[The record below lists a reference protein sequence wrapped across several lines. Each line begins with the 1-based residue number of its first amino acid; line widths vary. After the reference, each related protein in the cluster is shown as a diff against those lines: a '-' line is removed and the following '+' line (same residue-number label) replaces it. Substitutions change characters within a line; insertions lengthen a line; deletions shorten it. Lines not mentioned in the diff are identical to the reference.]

1 METNHTET
9 NYEDR
14 WVADRLAAIE
24 PQWTPNLARGRELLD
39 ARLAGQRHSWIAG
52 TPMAWIR
59 TATAV
64 ATAAVCVAMLAL
76 PETRVLAQ
84 ELWYR
89 FVLNRVDVVRLDL
102 SKLPLHT
109 HVTANG
115 LEHSVKDLDEAESKA
130 GFKPYLPSPGVLE
143 ANPGITVTGP
153 MMMEQTIHV
162 REIESALAKVG
173 ASDVQVPAEWE
184 GMQVR
189 TEIGPMVAANYPD
202 DVQIVQGLPIEF
214 SVSSGLVLERFA
226 EVAFRSI
233 GVSLWE
239 ARAMARKFAAH
250 PAWLLDIPPDAVV
263 NVQEVA
269 LRTGPALLIEDLDK
283 KGLVQRATVA
293 WSTSERMYS
302 VSSRDRELSTEIAN
316 ALP

>member
-1 METNHTET
+1 METNH
-9 NYEDR
+9 EDS
-14 WVADRLAAIE
+14 WVANRLATIE
-24 PQWTPNLARGRELLD
+24 PQWSPNLVRGRELLD
-39 ARLAGQRHSWIAG
+39 ARLAGRRYSWTWMSA
-52 TPMAWIR
+52 A
-59 TATAV
+59 A
-64 ATAAVCVAMLAL
+64 ATAAVCVAVLAL
-76 PETRVLAQ
+76 PGTRALAQ

-102 SKLPLHT
+102 SKLPVHMQ
-109 HVTANG
+109 VTTNG
-115 LEHSVKDLDEAESKA
+115 LEQSVQNFDEAERTT
-130 GFKPYLPSPGVLE
+130 GFRPYLPSPGVLY

-153 MMMEQTIHV
+153 IAVEQTIHV
-162 REIESALAKVG
+162 RDIESALDKVG

-184 GMQVR
+184 GMQLR
-189 TEIGPMVAANYPD
+189 AEIGPMVAANYPD
-202 DVQIVQGLPIEF
+202 NVHILQARPIEL
-214 SVSSGLVLERFA
+214 SAPSGFALEHFA

-269 LRTGPALLIEDLDK
+269 LRAGPALLIEEFDE
-283 KGLVQRATVA
+283 KGAVERATVIR
-293 WSTSERMYS
+293 STSERMYS
-302 VSSRDRELSTEIAN
+302 VSSRNRELSIKIAN